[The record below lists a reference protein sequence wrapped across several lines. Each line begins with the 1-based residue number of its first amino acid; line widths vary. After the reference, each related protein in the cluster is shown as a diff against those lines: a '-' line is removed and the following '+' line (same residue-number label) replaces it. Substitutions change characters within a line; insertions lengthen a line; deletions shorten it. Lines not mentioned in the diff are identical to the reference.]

1 MPELVPPEP
10 RFHHSFLSFV
20 DEIRAAGE
28 SDGTAGLWLIPG
40 IPGVE
45 EESVARDELVPA
57 SGFARYV
64 ERLQSLADEQSELPD
79 GIVHSTH
86 LWWVD
91 GDDVLG
97 RLSVRHRLTPW
108 LRDFGGHIGYVV
120 RPSAR
125 GRGHATAMLRAALP
139 WALERGIDQ
148 ALVTCD
154 DTNVAS
160 RKVIEACGGVF
171 EDQREQKL
179 RYWIPI
185 RSS

>member
-1 MPELVPPEP
+1 MPVLVTPDP
-10 RFHHSFLSFV
+10 RLHQSFLAFV

-28 SDGTAGLWLIPG
+28 SDGSAGLWLIPG

-45 EESVARDELVPA
+45 EETVARHELVPPA
-57 SGFARYV
+57 GFARYV
-64 ERLQSLADEQSELPD
+64 ERLRALADDETELPD

-86 LWWVD
+86 LWWVNGPND
-91 GDDVLG
+91 YLG
-97 RLSVRHRLTPW
+97 RLSIRHRLTPW

-125 GRGHATAMLRAALP
+125 GQGHATAMLRAALP
-139 WALERGIDQ
+139 WAHRLGIEH

-154 DTNVAS
+154 DTNLAS

-171 EDQREQKL
+171 DDQREQKL
-179 RYWIPI
+179 RYWVPT
-185 RSS
+185 S